1 MLLSIC
7 IPNYNRKKCLK
18 NCLNSILISKKISKI
33 LFEVCISDNCSE
45 ESIEDVIL
53 EYSKNLNIKFKKNSE
68 NFGLGRNIIES
79 VSMASGKFVWILG
92 NDDLILANTL
102 SELEMLLEKNSN
114 LDFFF
119 INSFNLKSSEVF
131 KHAQPFKTKNLP
143 NNMKKFSSINK
154 DKIVDFDQLIDPEIS
169 FDFLLGLYLSI
180 FKRDKWNKNLSY
192 INQKNLNDKRTY
204 STFENTCPHIAI
216 FANNFFDSKCYI
228 KSQPLSVNLSGE
240 REWVDLY
247 SFIELVRIPETL
259 DFYFKS
265 GLSFKKYYY
274 CKNYSLRNFIPLL
287 LKVLLKGKK
296 GGLKYIKIF
305 PHIIKNLIFPNF
317 YFSPMRYIFRKI
329 FIK

>member
-1 MLLSIC
+1 MQLSIC
-7 IPNYNRKKCLK
+7 IPTYNRKKNLN
-18 NCLNSILISKKISKI
+18 NCLNSILISKKNSNIK
-33 LFEVCISDNCSE
+33 FEVCVSDNCSE
-45 ESIEDVIL
+45 ENIEDVIL

-92 NDDLILANTL
+92 NDDLILSNTL
-102 SELEMLLEKNSN
+102 SELEMLLEKNNN

-143 NNMKKFSSINK
+143 NNMKKFSSVNK
-154 DKIVDFDQLIDPEIS
+154 DKIVTFEQLIDPEIS

-287 LKVLLKGKK
+287 LKVILKGKK

-305 PHIIKNLIFPNF
+305 PHIIKNLIFLNF